1 MKTRA
6 WSSLLGSGLCVALL
20 GCSAGTSG
28 TGASGVNGNSGS
40 GATGSGAQPNFGT
53 GVGTGATPDIGQTVS
68 MENTDTG
75 GGPGTG
81 CQTGGAVF
89 VPKVPTVMLMVDRSG
104 TMFKDGGNPW
114 GILRDGVLEVVKQ
127 MDNDVRF
134 GLLAVTGE
142 QQAGMC
148 PLLDEVAPA
157 AHNYDALAAKYMS
170 LKAPAKGESPGMR
183 GLERA
188 AEILG
193 ADTAVEGDK
202 YVLFVTDGE
211 QDYCDDGDFAC
222 PTDSV
227 VYHLQALATQGFK
240 TFIFGLPMTSEDA
253 QQQAR
258 YPLILQAF
266 ADAGMGLPVA
276 PVVPPGGQGPVQIF
290 YNCQGVPNWQAEAA
304 AAKTPAMQP
313 LGAYAAAS
321 GGAKVFTPD
330 PTNKDAL
337 RDEIAKVLSGVKSC
351 TFDIGGDI
359 KVIQTLLDQAHV
371 YVEGVEVPLDPAGTN
386 GWHMPTPSQIE
397 LVGDACTNWRMP
409 QNNKID
415 WDFPCKILVPK

>member
-6 WSSLLGSGLCVALL
+6 WSSILGSTVCVAIL

-28 TGASGVNGNSGS
+28 TGGNGVKNNTGS
-40 GATGSGAQPNFGT
+40 GATGSGAQPSLG
-53 GVGTGATPDIGQTVS
+53 GDVGTGAMPNIGAVGTGA
-68 MENTDTG
+68 DGGG
-75 GGPGTG
+75 GGPGNG

-114 GILRDGVLEVVKQ
+114 GILRDGVLEVVQQ
-127 MDNDVRF
+127 MNDDVRF

-157 AHNYDALAAKYMS
+157 DHNYDAVAAKYQS
-170 LKAPAKGESPGMR
+170 LVAPAKGESPGMR
-183 GLERA
+183 GLDRA
-188 AEILG
+188 AEILA
-193 ADTAVEGDK
+193 ADPTEGDK

-222 PTDSV
+222 PTDSTV
-227 VYHLQALATQGFK
+227 FHLQTLAAKGFK
-240 TFIFGLPMTSEDA
+240 TFIFGLPMTSTDA

-266 ADAGMGLPVA
+266 ADAGMGMPVA

-290 YNCQGVPNWQAEAA
+290 YNCQGVPNWAAEAA

-313 LGAYAAAS
+313 LATYAAAS

-330 PTNKDAL
+330 ATNKDAL
-337 RDEIAKVLSGVKSC
+337 RDEIARVLSGVKSC

-371 YVEGVEVPLDPAGTN
+371 YVQGTEVPLDPAGTN

-397 LVGDACTNWRMP
+397 LVGDACNNWRMP
-409 QNNKID
+409 ENTKID